1 MYKARLFAS
10 KHSRAYEAIYNAT
23 SPAILATL
31 RIVQKLT
38 KGKLDKPITWVEKK
52 TKGLLFDC
60 QMCGNCVLST
70 TGMTCPMNCPKTL
83 RNGPCGGVRAN
94 GNCEVKPEMKCV
106 WVQAWH
112 GSRKMKNNEKIQEL
126 QFAVN
131 NEHKGSSAWIR
142 LANEN
147 VEAE

>member
-1 MYKARLFAS
+1 
-10 KHSRAYEAIYNAT
+10 
-23 SPAILATL
+23 
-31 RIVQKLT
+31 
-38 KGKLDKPITWVEKK
+38 
-52 TKGLLFDC
+52 
-60 QMCGNCVLST
+60 
-70 TGMTCPMNCPKTL
+70 
-83 RNGPCGGVRAN
+83 
-94 GNCEVKPEMKCV
+94 
-106 WVQAWH
+106 VQAWH